1 MMITVNLNVCFPW
14 IASWNE
20 VSMLH
25 LFCNHISCFW
35 NTGTLLSGPS
45 EFCSQ
50 SCSGLLGQ
58 TPQGGMNGSAAK
70 PTSPFGQAPSG
81 LHTASLPAL
90 PPSPSFLLTSFS
102 NLLPALLFPFP
113 IHPSTH
119 PFVHPSTLS
128 LRCFWRP
135 VLHTSP
141 APRGSGIA
149 MKKKQAVLG
158 KLKISVSPSLS
169 LSVHLLL
176 FLSWLSIS
184 KIRLDQ
190 IGILSY

>member
-25 LFCNHISCFW
+25 LFCNHIGCFW

-45 EFCSQ
+45 EFCSW

-58 TPQGGMNGSAAK
+58 TPWGGMTRSPAK
-70 PTSPFGQAPSG
+70 PASPFGQAPSG
-81 LHTASLPAL
+81 LRTLHLFLPSLL
-90 PPSPSFLLTSFS
+90 PLSFLLTSFS
-102 NLLPALLFPFP
+102 DLLPALLFPFP

-119 PFVHPSTLS
+119 LFVHPSTLS
-128 LRCFWRP
+128 FRYFWRP

-141 APRGSGIA
+141 APRSSGIA
-149 MKKKQAVLG
+149 MKKKQTVLG
-158 KLKISVSPSLS
+158 KLKISVSLS
-169 LSVHLLL
+169 LSRSTFCYFFHDFQLVKYV
-176 FLSWLSIS
+176 WT
-184 KIRLDQ
+184 K
-190 IGILSY
+190 

>member
-70 PTSPFGQAPSG
+70 PASPFGQAPSG
-81 LHTASLPAL
+81 YTLCISSC
-90 PPSPSFLLTSFS
+90 PPSFPLLSLDILFQS
-102 NLLPALLFPFP
+102 ASCSALSLS
-113 IHPSTH
+113 HPSIH
-119 PFVHPSTLS
+119 APVHPSIHAFTQMLLEACS
-128 LRCFWRP
+128 AYQPCTTRQWNRNEKE
-135 VLHTSP
+135 
-141 APRGSGIA
+141 AGSA
-149 MKKKQAVLG
+149 WKA
-158 KLKISVSPSLS
+158 
-169 LSVHLLL
+169 
-176 FLSWLSIS
+176 
-184 KIRLDQ
+184 
-190 IGILSY
+190 